1 MANRIF
7 LLCLLVSCLT
17 VNYIECRRGG
27 GRSGGRSRGGS
38 SHSSGHSWGS
48 SHSSGHSWGSSH
60 SSGSHWGSSSS
71 SSHSYPSSSGLS
83 GSGSHGYPSSS
94 SGLSGYG
101 SGSHSYPSSS
111 SGLSGYGSNSHTY
124 PSSSSGLS
132 GYGSGSKYSPSSSG
146 STWHFGSSSYRPTS
160 NHHYYHTNAPHSV
173 PTYYSTPQYVYIQ
186 DYRSSN
192 SRYGDLLT
200 GLSLYNLGRSH
211 SHYHNHYYYDDYY
224 RHRYNSPSYD
234 STYTPQSKP
243 QDEANCVL
251 KVKENGREDAL
262 KIPCEIVSTFTQDSK
277 KVTPP
282 QQTQVNKT
290 ECTTTITKNTVPVTT
305 TSTEKPSTT
314 TTEKSSDILINYDKI
329 NFSDLSLDEMLSLAN
344 GKITIGPDGSMLIAV
359 QSTPSPTIPSIYG
372 MPTDAVRSPVPLY
385 RARRSVTVPVTTETL
400 SSVNGTVS
408 YITKTVTTNA
418 TMVNVTVCITN
429 SSFVD
434 PLSVKGSPVDPNNME
449 CAVEIQTK
457 DAFLRTVI
465 DCKTLVTYAKMPE
478 PQPETELRVFILTKD
493 QRNVEEEVV
502 VEAEEA
508 SHRVAAPD
516 AVGDQALHQEV
527 IGDAPQRHHIA
538 TLNHHQDFRDQA
550 LTDILLHPLVYLV
563 MGPAH
568 IHTLRRHQD
577 YLDMGLIHT
586 HILLR
591 PRDYLDMAP
600 VVNTPHRLLDLH
612 GTLDHLVIRHHHQDF
627 RDQDHTDI
635 LHRPLVYLDMD
646 PALIHTLRRHQDYLD
661 MVPTLTH
668 ILRRPQDYLD
678 TAPAYVYIQDYRSS
692 NSRYGDLLTGLSLYN
707 LGRSHSHYHNHY
719 YYDDYYRHRYDS
731 PSYGSTYTPQSKP
744 QDEANCVLKVKENGR
759 EDALKIP
766 CEIVSTFT
774 QDSKK
779 VTPPQQ
785 TQVNKTECTTTITNN
800 TVPKPSTTSTNE
812 SNTKLVSMDTINFSA
827 LSLNE
832 LFTVAKGKMTMAPN
846 GSMIVELPNSPPPS
860 VNKTLPLNGTSSV
873 TTQTSVNG
881 TVSYITKTVTTNAT
895 MVNVTVCITN
905 SSFVDPLSV
914 KGSPVDP
921 NNMECAVEIQTKD
934 AFLRTVVDCKTLM
947 TYAKMPEPKR
957 DTGRGCGEHCAYLAT
972 PAEYQAGALRRAR
985 NATRCT
991 LGIGSGWTASY
1002 PFSPSSDP
1010 GNGSRRSSLS
1020 SRRPECSR
1028 FAEAMVQSERNREAV
1043 FSFCKERDML
1053 AKNYPPHTPT
1063 TIIGR
1068 SGHR

>member
-132 GYGSGSKYSPSSSG
+132 GYGSGSKYSSSSSG

-224 RHRYNSPSYD
+224 RHRYDSPSYD

-385 RARRSVTVPVTTETL
+385 ISRARRSVTVPVTTETL

-418 TMVNVTVCITN
+418 TMVNVTVCT
-429 SSFVD
+429 
-434 PLSVKGSPVDPNNME
+434 
-449 CAVEIQTK
+449 
-457 DAFLRTVI
+457 
-465 DCKTLVTYAKMPE
+465 
-478 PQPETELRVFILTKD
+478 
-493 QRNVEEEVV
+493 
-502 VEAEEA
+502 
-508 SHRVAAPD
+508 
-516 AVGDQALHQEV
+516 
-527 IGDAPQRHHIA
+527 
-538 TLNHHQDFRDQA
+538 
-550 LTDILLHPLVYLV
+550 
-563 MGPAH
+563 
-568 IHTLRRHQD
+568 
-577 YLDMGLIHT
+577 
-586 HILLR
+586 
-591 PRDYLDMAP
+591 
-600 VVNTPHRLLDLH
+600 
-612 GTLDHLVIRHHHQDF
+612 
-627 RDQDHTDI
+627 
-635 LHRPLVYLDMD
+635 
-646 PALIHTLRRHQDYLD
+646 
-661 MVPTLTH
+661 
-668 ILRRPQDYLD
+668 
-678 TAPAYVYIQDYRSS
+678 
-692 NSRYGDLLTGLSLYN
+692 
-707 LGRSHSHYHNHY
+707 
-719 YYDDYYRHRYDS
+719 
-731 PSYGSTYTPQSKP
+731 
-744 QDEANCVLKVKENGR
+744 
-759 EDALKIP
+759 
-766 CEIVSTFT
+766 
-774 QDSKK
+774 
-779 VTPPQQ
+779 
-785 TQVNKTECTTTITNN
+785 
-800 TVPKPSTTSTNE
+800 
-812 SNTKLVSMDTINFSA
+812 
-827 LSLNE
+827 
-832 LFTVAKGKMTMAPN
+832 
-846 GSMIVELPNSPPPS
+846 
-860 VNKTLPLNGTSSV
+860 
-873 TTQTSVNG
+873 
-881 TVSYITKTVTTNAT
+881 
-895 MVNVTVCITN
+895 TN

-934 AFLRTVVDCKTLM
+934 AFLRTVVDCKTLV
-947 TYAKMPEPKR
+947 TYAKMPEPQPE
-957 DTGRGCGEHCAYLAT
+957 TGILPPREKLKSW
-972 PAEYQAGALRRAR
+972 L
-985 NATRCT
+985 N
-991 LGIGSGWTASY
+991 
-1002 PFSPSSDP
+1002 SPP
-1010 GNGSRRSSLS
+1010 WWMSL
-1020 SRRPECSR
+1020 
-1028 FAEAMVQSERNREAV
+1028 FIAV
-1043 FSFCKERDML
+1043 
-1053 AKNYPPHTPT
+1053 
-1063 TIIGR
+1063 
-1068 SGHR
+1068 